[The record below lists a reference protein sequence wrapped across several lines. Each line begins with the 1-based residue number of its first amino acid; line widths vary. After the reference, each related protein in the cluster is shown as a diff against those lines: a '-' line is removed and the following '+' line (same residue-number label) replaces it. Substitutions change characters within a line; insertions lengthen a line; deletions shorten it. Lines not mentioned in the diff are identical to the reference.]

1 MYSTWFHQIQT
12 LSGQNPECLDSLTP
26 EKLKNKLSHNER
38 EEVFYGTSH
47 FISCVSH
54 PDRSL
59 HI

>member
-12 LSGQNPECLDSLTP
+12 LSGQNPEYLDSLTP
-26 EKLKNKLSHNER
+26 EKLKNKLSHKER

-47 FISCVSH
+47 FISYVSH